1 MKKLLPIAIG
11 GGVGGPVLI
20 IIVILIVYPNL
31 FVRGLIRQEFEQK
44 FGGVAT
50 AEDFSFSWKRG
61 VEISKLSVQGKEGE
75 KPVLTADSI
84 YLKFSILSLLK
95 GDFVIKRLT
104 VNRPELVLHIGDNEG
119 YWHPVLGGIAG
130 LPVPGGEETAFIG
143 EVEMDVR
150 VIDGTV
156 LFEDASGGRPI
167 SLEDFNLTSSGIN
180 SGDDVLIEGGFD
192 VIAGG
197 VRDHVDIS
205 GSVRGLENGS
215 LEAVQVELDLNS
227 GFAELKAVVDM
238 RNLQRSGEKVAAFI
252 INADLQKTS
261 DSIGYFLL
269 LPEGIEISGN
279 LDSEVDVIARPEGS
293 MLFSGSASVDGLY
306 FKKKTAGSFNGPIRI
321 ARASS
326 SFEVAIDPEERLATI
341 EDFTMTADGVHMG
354 LSGNIGAGGAI
365 STKVHISAP
374 LDKLA
379 VLLGDKYRIPD
390 DVTIAGEVTS
400 DTEVEGKLGET
411 ITFKGSSE
419 VTGLEIIFKSLEYVD
434 PKLTMSYDLDYDH
447 KEGLL
452 NIRTIEGGDG
462 FFTMKLEQFV
472 LEFRRDE
479 HYQGKLDIL
488 VDMQKIGE
496 MLKVQPLLGLEGVGE
511 IDVNFEGNMEPP
523 FYEGIKLTGTLDL
536 DKSLFEGY
544 EFANITIDEAT
555 LEGNHL
561 YVTLRMLINGA
572 PAEALLDLDSAEG
585 AAKIKR
591 FHVGDENMNLEMSG
605 VFYSQGRFSAAVD
618 LSAALEEVKD
628 TLARKYE
635 SLDSLTATGNTES
648 RIEIEGTLG
657 DVITLDG
664 STRIEDISLEYER
677 YKYAEPYVTL
687 MYGLDYNS
695 RDKTAYMKSASIVS
709 DMLTSNLDNISV
721 TLGDQGHYQGDFS
734 LDCDIEGIYN
744 VYPLF
749 PFLRPKGMAEAALEF
764 KGAIDEPFSRG
775 FNASGYIK
783 MDGAAYEGPHINIQA
798 DDIATD
804 GLTLRD
810 GHLSGNVSMLLNG
823 VPADSFVDVDLAI
836 GTYGGPYVGREFHVT
851 EMPLTYTLEGGDLKG
866 LVTLDVY
873 ESHVEGLKWDE
884 NFQKTLTAKG
894 HVRVVEGEI
903 TATEILSTVF
913 MKLGKPGVT
922 QRIELIDSDFEI
934 VDERVYTREFFM
946 DGDPFD
952 LHLSGWIGFDR
963 QLDYDAVVLLSGK
976 THKGVQKVFRTVI
989 KDSPI
994 PLKIT
999 GDLSNPK
1006 IKFTGSAKLKS
1017 VLVAEKILQGNEVII
1032 RTGLAVPKKVIGAP
1046 IKIIEGIGR
1055 LLGGGGKSGE
1065 KPEDAPAGPAADS
1078 GMEDGQPEEPRGV
1091 EESGSDIFD

>member
-1 MKKLLPIAIG
+1 
-11 GGVGGPVLI
+11 
-20 IIVILIVYPNL
+20 
-31 FVRGLIRQEFEQK
+31 
-44 FGGVAT
+44 
-50 AEDFSFSWKRG
+50 
-61 VEISKLSVQGKEGE
+61 
-75 KPVLTADSI
+75 
-84 YLKFSILSLLK
+84 
-95 GDFVIKRLT
+95 
-104 VNRPELVLHIGDNEG
+104 
-119 YWHPVLGGIAG
+119 
-130 LPVPGGEETAFIG
+130 
-143 EVEMDVR
+143 
-150 VIDGTV
+150 
-156 LFEDASGGRPI
+156 
-167 SLEDFNLTSSGIN
+167 
-180 SGDDVLIEGGFD
+180 
-192 VIAGG
+192 
-197 VRDHVDIS
+197 
-205 GSVRGLENGS
+205 
-215 LEAVQVELDLNS
+215 
-227 GFAELKAVVDM
+227 
-238 RNLQRSGEKVAAFI
+238 
-252 INADLQKTS
+252 
-261 DSIGYFLL
+261 
-269 LPEGIEISGN
+269 
-279 LDSEVDVIARPEGS
+279 
-293 MLFSGSASVDGLY
+293 
-306 FKKKTAGSFNGPIRI
+306 
-321 ARASS
+321 
-326 SFEVAIDPEERLATI
+326 
-341 EDFTMTADGVHMG
+341 
-354 LSGNIGAGGAI
+354 
-365 STKVHISAP
+365 
-374 LDKLA
+374 
-379 VLLGDKYRIPD
+379 
-390 DVTIAGEVTS
+390 
-400 DTEVEGKLGET
+400 
-411 ITFKGSSE
+411 
-419 VTGLEIIFKSLEYVD
+419 
-434 PKLTMSYDLDYDH
+434 
-447 KEGLL
+447 
-452 NIRTIEGGDG
+452 
-462 FFTMKLEQFV
+462 
-472 LEFRRDE
+472 
-479 HYQGKLDIL
+479 
-488 VDMQKIGE
+488 

-523 FYEGIKLTGTLDL
+523 FYEGIRLTGTLDL
-536 DKSLFEGY
+536 GKSLFEGY
-544 EFANITIDEAT
+544 KFANITIDEAT
-555 LEGNHL
+555 LKGNHL
-561 YVTLRMLINGA
+561 YVTLHMLINGA

-585 AAKIKR
+585 VAKIKR

-605 VFYSQGRFSAAVD
+605 VFYSQGRFSATID
-618 LSAALEEVKD
+618 LSATLEEVKD

-648 RIEIEGTLG
+648 NIEIEGTVG

-664 STRIEDISLEYER
+664 STRIEDISLEYEG

-687 MYGLDYNS
+687 RYGLDYNS

-764 KGAIDEPFSRG
+764 KGTIEGPFYEG
-775 FNASGYIK
+775 LNASGYIK
-783 MDGAAYEGPHINIQA
+783 MDGAAYENPHINIQA

-851 EMPLTYTLEGGDLKG
+851 ELPLTYTLEGGDLKG

-884 NFQKTLTAKG
+884 NFQETLTAKG

-952 LHLSGWIGFDR
+952 LHLSGWIGFDK

-976 THKGVQKVFRTVI
+976 THKGVQKVFRKVI

-1055 LLGGGGKSGE
+1055 LLGGGKKSGE
-1065 KPEDAPAGPAADS
+1065 KQEDAPVGPAADS
-1078 GMEDGQPEEPRGV
+1078 SMKDGQPEEPRGV